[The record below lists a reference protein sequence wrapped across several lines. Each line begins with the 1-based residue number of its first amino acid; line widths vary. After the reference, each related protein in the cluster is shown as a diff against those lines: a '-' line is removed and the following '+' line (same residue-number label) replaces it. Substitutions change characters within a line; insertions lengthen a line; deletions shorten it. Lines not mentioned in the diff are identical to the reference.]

1 MGYRIDEIV
10 ALNLR
15 RIRLE
20 KNLTQGALAE
30 LAKISR
36 QSVSNIEKAMGAT
49 SKTLERLADCLEVSP
64 LAFYQDETADPEIRL
79 KRVSPKVGWMDTKPY
94 VTELESTVDHIIK
107 DTKQHIYYIS
117 VMPAIKETFNANWY
131 DLIAGIEAHNG
142 EKVLHSL
149 MDTLLTSTKEAIFN
163 DSDSDDEM
171 DDLMEGDD
179 ING

>member
-1 MGYRIDEIV
+1 MGFRIDETV

-36 QSVSNIEKAMGAT
+36 QSVSNIEKAQGAT
-49 SKTLERLADCLEVSP
+49 SKTLERLADCLKVSP

-79 KRVSPKVGWMDTKPY
+79 KRVSPKVGWLASRSY
-94 VTELESTVDHIIK
+94 VTELKSTVDHIIME
-107 DTKQHIYYIS
+107 TKERIYYVSI
-117 VMPAIKETFNANWY
+117 MPTIKETFNANWD
-131 DLIAGIEAHNG
+131 DLIAGIEAHKG
-142 EKVLHSL
+142 EKVLYSL

-163 DSDSDDEM
+163 DSDSHDKM

>member
-36 QSVSNIEKAMGAT
+36 QSVSNIEKAQGAT

-79 KRVSPKVGWMDTKPY
+79 KRVSPKVGWLDSRPY

-107 DTKQHIYYIS
+107 DTKQHIYIS
-117 VMPAIKETFNANWY
+117 VMPAIKETFSVNWD